1 MRLPSFLKT
10 GNRVFVDGVERFDV
24 TVTIIDGEAVV
35 TQNNGGAT
43 PQSGGGPGE
52 EQPPPKK

>member
-1 MRLPSFLKT
+1 MKLPAFLRT

-35 TQNNGGAT
+35 TQNNGAT